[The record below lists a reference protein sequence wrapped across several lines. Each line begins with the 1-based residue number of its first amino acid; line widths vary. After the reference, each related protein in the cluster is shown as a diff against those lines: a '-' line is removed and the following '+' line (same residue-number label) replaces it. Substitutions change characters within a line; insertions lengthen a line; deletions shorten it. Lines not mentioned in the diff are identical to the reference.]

1 MPEKSEGKIVR
12 RRAGAIPPITTEA
25 LDQLESMA
33 DDAIDLSDI
42 PDLSQADRLVR
53 DELGQLP
60 RRSVIRDAVTRVMA
74 ERQMTAYALWKE
86 ARAYCPTISES
97 AVSEFLRGRRQ
108 IGLDYAEAL
117 MAASGLIVVRR
128 DGEQVG

>member
-1 MPEKSEGKIVR
+1 MSEKSEGKIVR

-42 PDLSQADRLVR
+42 PDLSQADRLIR
-53 DELGQLP
+53 DESGQLP
-60 RRSVIRDAVTRVMA
+60 RRSVIRDAVARVMA

-86 ARAYCPTISES
+86 ARA
-97 AVSEFLRGRRQ
+97 
-108 IGLDYAEAL
+108 
-117 MAASGLIVVRR
+117 
-128 DGEQVG
+128 